1 MLRCKSGW
9 HEIENIVSV
18 LKSYFVSST
27 WANSWFHRKS
37 CHSLSNINE
46 PHLGDIISREMK
58 VLLSWNR
65 YLPTVSRQTNAVF
78 QFVNYQSNKKH
89 RVVAADDAVKNNVN
103 NQKTLAIARVLFL
116 DIYNY
121 WAWSSFTLSLRSSE
135 RLVRKVNNSVV
146 SSIVAIFSSSL
157 VIRLV

>member
-1 MLRCKSGW
+1 M
-9 HEIENIVSV
+9 
-18 LKSYFVSST
+18 
-27 WANSWFHRKS
+27 
-37 CHSLSNINE
+37 
-46 PHLGDIISREMK
+46 GDIISREMK

-121 WAWSSFTLSLRSSE
+121 
-135 RLVRKVNNSVV
+135 
-146 SSIVAIFSSSL
+146 
-157 VIRLV
+157 